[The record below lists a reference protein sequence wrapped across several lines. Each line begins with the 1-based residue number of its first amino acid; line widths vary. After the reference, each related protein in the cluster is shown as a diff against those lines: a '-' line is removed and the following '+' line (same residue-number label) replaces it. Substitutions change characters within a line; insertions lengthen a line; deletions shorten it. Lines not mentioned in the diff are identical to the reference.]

1 MPQPAC
7 PYPASEP
14 ASREKVRLGKEKEA
28 RRVSQCVAMLLASF
42 TNGRPWSPLLVNASR
57 STQTQKPGLRVLN
70 ITSVPK
76 LKTVR
81 LERRC

>member
-1 MPQPAC
+1 MLQPAC
-7 PYPASEP
+7 PYPDSEP
-14 ASREKVRLGKEKEA
+14 ASREKVRLGKGKEA

-42 TNGRPWSPLLVNASR
+42 AKGSLLLVNASR
-57 STQTQKPGLRVLN
+57 STQTQKPGLRFLN